1 MGFADL
7 FKRPT
12 KGQPEELPKSPD
24 EVIKDLPPEQI
35 EESPRLSKTVD
46 HSFHDV
52 KATSF
57 PPPLSIDASVF
68 TEPQKLIPEKPKISE
83 EPKIPE
89 EPAAIPKNGKIV
101 REDSYPGEKK
111 EMESCDRRTCP
122 NLEACEKSSK
132 RQHESKDKISRDRLT
147 EMINVS
153 IKEAVET
160 IAKQCRMKQEDAGKT
175 PEKQSKDTIDKTV
188 CRRKDSSRKAKRERS
203 RSAEEYSSRRSS
215 RVTNAHKSSR
225 PPEKRRKARTCPRKK
240 EIANCYCKKVTP
252 CEGAKVKKHSKPK
265 PSPGKTDNRR
275 MTGNVN
281 IYICSEATENAQ
293 PANKQKKPPPAA
305 ESSSETTTEPSN
317 ASSCKLINRIRSK
330 RRKRQEQ
337 ESSDFLMSTED
348 SSDPSNPCSCDSKF
362 SDVAAESA
370 STVCTQETEST
381 LTDCRCK
388 DEDQVQSDRSIE
400 STFVVCDKVEQ
411 PCSTIYPTQRSVV
424 SDSEEWSSKS
434 GSGAETVVCDQSRR
448 DFDRAPGPKPDYG
461 GYYVESLKREED
473 SEKESC
479 RVRKKN
485 VCKCHSGFRSQ
496 RRVCRSREPVN
507 TCSCIV
513 EEDED
518 VCETA
523 EESPEITVCQR
534 PVEQQVC
541 RRSEESEESEEPRV
555 SADLDAQVDGDT
567 LDYEDKRKSVA
578 EEETQVEQQVED
590 DLDRRPSSVISQK
603 LIRPEALALRRLIQ
617 AKRAGLD
624 QTLTAPSPDQ
634 EESTSPRAEEKPE
647 PAFLKKFNLRDKDK
661 FLKHLKDVEDSE
673 TPEENRVA
681 GGGEEI
687 KEKKTEKKEEDE
699 GGAEEKKGF
708 PGRLKTSLFKTFRRV
723 SGKEKDKNSED
734 ADKRTSASDKKSE
747 EPDNGVEAN
756 QSAKSETEGTRR
768 EKKMTLAERLD
779 INKFFKKREPTDQK
793 KTASKKKNKQSTETD
808 PDSKFNT
815 DEAKEE
821 KQDEDQK
828 DQPKVPEEQETN
840 LSSSPIIASKISV
853 PTPQSSNLEETNALS
868 EDLSRTMDAQD
879 AAEKIS
885 PQDIREE
892 SKDRKDSEVREEM
905 RPELSKPRILGEMR
919 PELSKPRILEEMRPE
934 LSKPRI
940 QRSVV
945 SDSEEWSSKSGS
957 GAETVVCDQSR
968 RDFDRAPGPK
978 PDYGGYYVE
987 SLKREEDSEKE
998 SCRVRKKNVCKC
1010 HSGFRSQRRVCRS
1023 REPVNTCSCIVEEDE
1038 DVCETAEESPEIT
1051 VCQRPVEQQ
1060 VCRRSEESEESEEP
1074 RVSAD
1079 LDAQVDGDTLD
1090 YEDKRKSVAEEETQV
1105 EQQVEDD
1112 LDRRPSSVISQKLI
1126 RPEALALRRL
1136 IQAKRAGLDQTLTA
1150 PSPDQE
1156 ESTSP
1161 RAEEKP
1167 EPAFLKKFNLRDKDK
1182 FLKHLKDVEDSETPE
1197 ENRVAG
1203 GGEEIKEKKTEKK
1216 EEDEGGAEEKK
1227 GFPGRLKTSLFKTFR
1242 RVSGKEKDKN
1252 SEDADK
1258 RTSASDKKSEEPDN
1272 GVEANQSAKSETEG
1286 TRREK
1291 KMTLAERLD
1300 INKFFKKREPTDQK
1314 KTASKKKN
1322 KQSTETDPDSKF
1334 NTDEAKEEKQD
1345 EDQKDQPKVP
1355 EEQETNLSSSPI
1367 IASKISVPT
1376 PQSSNLEETNAL
1388 SEDLSRTM
1396 DAQDAA
1402 EKISPQ
1408 DIREESKDRK
1418 DSEVR
1423 EEMRPELSKPR
1434 ILGEMRPE
1442 LSKPRILEEM
1452 RPELSKPRIL
1462 EDAREARNTE
1472 VCPGLKQ
1479 PSVTV
1484 CARHPQ
1490 RQPASRCTSQEI
1502 VIHTVCTNQ
1511 PLSVCSNVG
1520 RSDERIEDS
1529 RCTCCCVPAPQ
1540 SCNRLNSYPKS
1551 CLKKERQFCRME
1563 SQENNCSVLYRD
1575 NRSWEEC
1582 GCRRI
1587 VLCEGCCRPRSECSC
1602 RPVPPCVTCY
1612 KPKTECI
1619 CNIVCPQR
1627 GSCRRMKSMVCL
1639 YCDRPRD
1646 GCTCSSPIRKC
1657 SCCEMA
1663 VDLCCCEPNRKS
1675 YHEGRP
1681 VAAEPDCDRTMYVT
1695 AWKPREDVRRYFSR
1709 NLDDLRRD
1717 SINECCCHEKP
1728 KPQNSDDLPYQRLSC
1743 FSDVMNELQRK
1754 ISESVCCTQCRKVP
1768 CCCNLKVDEGRD
1780 QRRIKCCVS
1789 PKSRRKTVVCPDK
1802 PRSKSPTIC
1811 KCDPQSRGDRQ
1822 KKTVVCCQCK
1832 SSPCRCKKSKSKKPR
1847 MKCYYCK
1854 NSPCVCI
1861 AARERSKPRSCRCA
1875 DSPCRAKEKEI
1886 TVCGKTSAKPKN
1898 NEEKMICVR

>member
-1 MGFADL
+1 
-7 FKRPT
+7 
-12 KGQPEELPKSPD
+12 
-24 EVIKDLPPEQI
+24 
-35 EESPRLSKTVD
+35 
-46 HSFHDV
+46 
-52 KATSF
+52 
-57 PPPLSIDASVF
+57 
-68 TEPQKLIPEKPKISE
+68 
-83 EPKIPE
+83 
-89 EPAAIPKNGKIV
+89 
-101 REDSYPGEKK
+101 
-111 EMESCDRRTCP
+111 
-122 NLEACEKSSK
+122 
-132 RQHESKDKISRDRLT
+132 
-147 EMINVS
+147 
-153 IKEAVET
+153 
-160 IAKQCRMKQEDAGKT
+160 
-175 PEKQSKDTIDKTV
+175 
-188 CRRKDSSRKAKRERS
+188 
-203 RSAEEYSSRRSS
+203 
-215 RVTNAHKSSR
+215 
-225 PPEKRRKARTCPRKK
+225 
-240 EIANCYCKKVTP
+240 
-252 CEGAKVKKHSKPK
+252 
-265 PSPGKTDNRR
+265 

-337 ESSDFLMSTED
+337 ESSDFLRSTED

-555 SADLDAQVDGDT
+555 SADLEAQVDGDT

-723 SGKEKDKNSED
+723 SGKEKNKNSED
-734 ADKRTSASDKKSE
+734 TDKRTSASDKKSE
-747 EPDNGVEAN
+747 EPDNGVEAD

-779 INKFFKKREPTDQK
+779 INKFFKKKEPTDQK

-808 PDSKFNT
+808 PDSKSNT

-868 EDLSRTMDAQD
+868 KDLSRTMDAQD

-919 PELSKPRILEEMRPE
+919 PELSKPRILGEMRPE

-940 QRSVV
+940 
-945 SDSEEWSSKSGS
+945 
-957 GAETVVCDQSR
+957 
-968 RDFDRAPGPK
+968 
-978 PDYGGYYVE
+978 
-987 SLKREEDSEKE
+987 L
-998 SCRVRKKNVCKC
+998 
-1010 HSGFRSQRRVCRS
+1010 
-1023 REPVNTCSCIVEEDE
+1023 
-1038 DVCETAEESPEIT
+1038 
-1051 VCQRPVEQQ
+1051 
-1060 VCRRSEESEESEEP
+1060 
-1074 RVSAD
+1074 
-1079 LDAQVDGDTLD
+1079 
-1090 YEDKRKSVAEEETQV
+1090 
-1105 EQQVEDD
+1105 
-1112 LDRRPSSVISQKLI
+1112 
-1126 RPEALALRRL
+1126 
-1136 IQAKRAGLDQTLTA
+1136 
-1150 PSPDQE
+1150 
-1156 ESTSP
+1156 
-1161 RAEEKP
+1161 
-1167 EPAFLKKFNLRDKDK
+1167 
-1182 FLKHLKDVEDSETPE
+1182 
-1197 ENRVAG
+1197 
-1203 GGEEIKEKKTEKK
+1203 
-1216 EEDEGGAEEKK
+1216 
-1227 GFPGRLKTSLFKTFR
+1227 
-1242 RVSGKEKDKN
+1242 
-1252 SEDADK
+1252 
-1258 RTSASDKKSEEPDN
+1258 
-1272 GVEANQSAKSETEG
+1272 
-1286 TRREK
+1286 
-1291 KMTLAERLD
+1291 
-1300 INKFFKKREPTDQK
+1300 
-1314 KTASKKKN
+1314 
-1322 KQSTETDPDSKF
+1322 
-1334 NTDEAKEEKQD
+1334 
-1345 EDQKDQPKVP
+1345 
-1355 EEQETNLSSSPI
+1355 
-1367 IASKISVPT
+1367 
-1376 PQSSNLEETNAL
+1376 
-1388 SEDLSRTM
+1388 
-1396 DAQDAA
+1396 
-1402 EKISPQ
+1402 
-1408 DIREESKDRK
+1408 
-1418 DSEVR
+1418 

-1434 ILGEMRPE
+1434 ILEEMRPE